1 MESSRLK
8 LALLVLKEKQG
19 PDLRYLRR
27 TNWRGK
33 LLLGFGMLIFGTH
46 GILNSISTSLEHPTV
61 STLLEHPKYGCSHE
75 VLFLAFLALKMA
87 FKVNF
92 DPTIR
97 ILMSN
102 MSSMPSFRSFGGL
115 IMALF

>member
-1 MESSRLK
+1 M
-8 LALLVLKEKQG
+8 
-19 PDLRYLRR
+19 
-27 TNWRGK
+27 
-33 LLLGFGMLIFGTH
+33 GFGMLIFGTH

-92 DPTIR
+92 DPTIGF
-97 ILMSN
+97 LVSN
-102 MSSMPSFRSFGGL
+102 MSYMPSFRRSVQ
-115 IMALF
+115 LFWPLLATFIEEED

>member
-1 MESSRLK
+1 MFNFGSLSHPHGLEEAPVVQRL
-8 LALLVLKEKQG
+8 G
-19 PDLRYLRR
+19 PGHLGEVDLIIC
-27 TNWRGK
+27 
-33 LLLGFGMLIFGTH
+33 F
-46 GILNSISTSLEHPTV
+46 SISTSLEHPTV

-92 DPTIR
+92 DPTIGF
-97 ILMSN
+97 LVSN

-115 IMALF
+115 IWPFFEL